1 MSEEI
6 REIPIN
12 VPEGCDENLYKCE
25 GVWQRKG
32 LSCASQESVR
42 IVEKDIPAEGT
53 GVTYWTIISCNLE
66 M

>member
-1 MSEEI
+1 MY
-6 REIPIN
+6 
-12 VPEGCDENLYKCE
+12 PEGCDENLYKCE
-25 GVWQRKG
+25 GVWQREG